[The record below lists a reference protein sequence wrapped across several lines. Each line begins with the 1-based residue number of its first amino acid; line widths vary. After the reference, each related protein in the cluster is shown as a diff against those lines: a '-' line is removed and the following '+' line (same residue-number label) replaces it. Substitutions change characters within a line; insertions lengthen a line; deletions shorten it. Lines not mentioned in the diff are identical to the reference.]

1 MGINFTE
8 AIRKSNIAKQKV
20 IEANKKV
27 VAANADVQR
36 TKDIAEE
43 IKKALEE
50 KGVDTTDVNFEDLP
64 KFIKDAN
71 IGGGTWE
78 RPKEWLDLPRV
89 ELEEDRYWKYLSEH
103 RNDYEQTG
111 PLSTENEVKATEN
124 IVKAKDMT
132 SAESFLADVSDIGN
146 LSQVETGMTEDGV
159 FKVSANDFAYVMLCE
174 VRENMD
180 NIIQMAG
187 DTVVID
193 GIVLSIDKLR
203 EFGEEFG
210 LSDLYIQIDNE
221 EPINLLELREG
232 NISLPTEGK
241 CKDIAVTAGKAVT
254 ASDDI
259 QADNPVNC
267 NLYITVGLDYNEFSD
282 DTKLKNGNKQCV
294 VKIWGNGFLNLYPMH
309 AFNAMYPELWATG
322 FEPPIY
328 TDTVRVNDCILDVT
342 ICDANILV
350 TDVINE
356 WIDNDIAFSYEVL
369 REQSYCFMVYGFG
382 ECVEKVTLMSSL
394 PPEALIC
401 DNAMPYYG
409 QEDSSFTSRGK
420 VWQIM
425 RHVGNF
431 NCYFGN
437 IREIDCTNLDYY
449 NNYYSMA
456 SFLNTLP
463 FQYISNAPKLGG
475 IKELSLV
482 AAKGAIME
490 GDGRHGKLV
499 GNTIPLDKIVFP
511 DFKKDI
517 ANNSFHFMY
526 INGGESPSPLPLPL
540 FPFTLN
546 LSTFTRLTRDSILDL
561 IDKLP
566 TVNLTV
572 GEVLDTYFSSF
583 EEVSTEESGFKVKDI
598 SKTIKEI
605 ILNLISDNYKGNIE
619 ENSVIHKFVFKYSLN
634 DTLTYM
640 INWDDAGEIETLED
654 LYRIAEQYKQFV
666 IVSTYTYKQLTR
678 EDLQLAESK
687 GWQIVA
693 DINFIDIGKFI
704 IDNNEAS

>member
-132 SAESFLADVSDIGN
+132 EVEYFLADVSNIGN

-187 DTVVID
+187 SA
-193 GIVLSIDKLR
+193 GARFVLSIDKLR

-232 NISLPTEGK
+232 NITLPTEGK
-241 CKDIAVTAGKAVT
+241 CKDIAVSAGGKAAVMPS
-254 ASDDI
+254 ADI
-259 QADNPVNC
+259 QADNPANC

-309 AFNAMYPELWATG
+309 AFNATYPELWNTG
-322 FEPPIY
+322 FKPPIY
-328 TDTVRVNDCILDVT
+328 TDTVRVNDCVLDVT
-342 ICDANILV
+342 MCDANILV
-350 TDVINE
+350 TNVTDVWRNE
-356 WIDNDIAFSYEVL
+356 DTSFPYEVL
-369 REQSYCFMVYGFG
+369 LEQSYNFTVFGFG

-394 PPEALIC
+394 PPEALIY

-420 VWQIM
+420 VLQIM

-463 FQYISNAPKLGG
+463 FQYISNAPKLN
-475 IKELSLV
+475 IKDSSLV
-482 AAKGAIME
+482 TAKGAITE
-490 GDGRHGKLV
+490 DGRHGKLV

-540 FPFTLN
+540 VPFTLN
-546 LSTFTRLTRDSILDL
+546 LSTFTRLTRDCILDL

-640 INWDDAGEIETLED
+640 INWDAGETETLED

-693 DINFIDIGKFI
+693 DINFIDIGKFV

>member
-8 AIRKSNIAKQKV
+8 AIRKSNIAKLKV
-20 IEANKKV
+20 IEANEKV
-27 VAANADVQR
+27 VAANADVQK

-50 KGVDTTDVNFEDLP
+50 KGVDTTGVNFEDLP

-89 ELEEDRYWKYLSEH
+89 EIEEDRYWKYLNEH
-103 RNDYEQTG
+103 RDDYGYSEPQ
-111 PLSTENEVKATEN
+111 SIENEVKATEN

-132 SAESFLADVSDIGN
+132 SAEYFLTDVFDIGN

-187 DTVVID
+187 GTVVID
-193 GIVLSIDKLR
+193 GVLSIDKLR

-241 CKDIAVTAGKAVT
+241 CKDIAVSIPVLT
-254 ASDDI
+254 ASADI
-259 QADNPVNC
+259 QADNPSNR

-309 AFNAMYPELWATG
+309 AFNATHPELWDTG
-322 FEPPIY
+322 FKPPIY
-328 TDTVRVNDCILDVT
+328 TDTVRVNNCVLDVT
-342 ICDANILV
+342 MCDANILV
-350 TDVINE
+350 TDAINIWRNE
-356 WIDNDIAFSYEVL
+356 YTFFPYKVL
-369 REQSYCFMVYGFG
+369 WEQSYNFTVFGFG

-394 PPEALIC
+394 PSEALIHE
-401 DNAMPYYG
+401 NPTPYYG
-409 QEDSSFTSRGK
+409 EADSSFTNEGNG
-420 VWQIM
+420 WCIGEY
-425 RHVGNF
+425 VGNF
-431 NCYFGN
+431 NYYFAN
-437 IREIDCTNLDYY
+437 IREIDCSNLSYY

-456 SFLNTLP
+456 FFLNTLP
-463 FQYISNAPKLGG
+463 FQHGTNASNSNNAGPSNLVTTKGYIEDS
-475 IKELSLV
+475 
-482 AAKGAIME
+482 
-490 GDGRHGKLV
+490 DYGKYV

-517 ANNSFHFMY
+517 EDDSFHFMY
-526 INGGESPSPLPLPL
+526 VNGPNIPLI
-540 FPFTLN
+540 PFTLN

-561 IDKLP
+561 IDRLP
-566 TVNLTV
+566 TINLTV
-572 GEVLDTYFSSF
+572 GEVVEAYSASF
-583 EEVSTEESGFKVKDI
+583 EDSSIKENEFKVKDI
-598 SKTIKEI
+598 GEMIEETFLDS
-605 ILNLISDNYKGNIE
+605 ISEYYKGNVSEDSTIF
-619 ENSVIHKFVFKYSLN
+619 NFITKYSFN
-634 DTLTYM
+634 TTLTYI
-640 INWDDAGEIETLED
+640 INWSEFFTSNDNIDTVYYLD
-654 LYRIAEQYKQFV
+654 KQYKQFV
-666 IVSTYTYKQLTR
+666 IVSTYTYKQLTK
-678 EDLQLAESK
+678 EDLQLAENK

-693 DINFIDIGKFI
+693 DVNFIDIGAFI
-704 IDNNEAS
+704 RRVEG